1 MRASQTSPSW
11 RPPELL
17 ETSSSPSK
25 SRWGPRCLVLL
36 EKSCFPCQGRGAYR
50 AGVSLAEQDTTTVTD
65 AGFASLALFTP
76 RLARLRL
83 TNLPRVRGTFIAGLL
98 ERCPRL
104 EVLHLENLPS
114 CWEGQ
119 GFSSPTAS
127 RAKALRTLSILGC
140 KVDMS
145 AAALLAKVSELRS
158 FNYDGPPSLMRV
170 ATTFWYVAGTTQM

>member
-1 MRASQTSPSW
+1 M
-11 RPPELL
+11 
-17 ETSSSPSK
+17 
-25 SRWGPRCLVLL
+25 
-36 EKSCFPCQGRGAYR
+36 
-50 AGVSLAEQDTTTVTD
+50 
-65 AGFASLALFTP
+65 
-76 RLARLRL
+76 RLRL

-158 FNYDGPPSLMRV
+158 FTYNGPPSLMRV
-170 ATTFWYVAGTTQM
+170 ATTFWYVAVLPDPRHLFLRIRPPIFRTSGALHVVLQAPFCFPMCFSLPTSRLLDGQRRGLGFTQSHCICKGGPFCVWQY